1 MSGVTPTPQAL
12 VDALRRADLLA
23 GAPGRLPPLTGIG
36 VDSRGVQPGM
46 LYVAVRGSQADGHRF
61 IADAVRRGAAAVV
74 VEQAQASGVPE
85 IVVRDGRLAALT
97 LGAAWYDYPARKL
110 TLVGVTG
117 TNGKTT
123 TAGLLK
129 HLFNSGGTAGSVG
142 TLGAFDG
149 RGDPVESTAGTLT
162 TPGPIDL
169 QATLAELVRRGTT
182 HVAMEASS
190 HSLDQGRLDGLTF
203 AAGDLYQPDA
213 GPSRLPRHDGL
224 VPRRQAQAGLAAR
237 HDRSRGGESR
247 RRRMGRAAAPVATDH
262 VRPSLR
268 CGCPRSGVV
277 LDAAGAASS

>member
-1 MSGVTPTPQAL
+1 MTPTPQAL

-85 IVVRDGRLAALT
+85 ILVRDGRLAALT

-129 HLFNSGGTAGSVG
+129 HLFNSGGTAGASG
-142 TLGAFDG
+142 LSG
-149 RGDPVESTAGTLT
+149 RSTVAAIPSSPPGTLT

-203 AAGDLYQPDA
+203 AAG
-213 GPSRLPRHDGL
+213 SLP
-224 VPRRQAQAGLAAR
+224 
-237 HDRSRGGESR
+237 
-247 RRRMGRAAAPVATDH
+247 T
-262 VRPSLR
+262 
-268 CGCPRSGVV
+268 
-277 LDAAGAASS
+277 